1 MGRVLNTCIQ
11 PSEGLCSTKHLRP
24 PTTGQPEAPHS
35 TLFLLTQG
43 REPGA
48 GGTIQLSLLAAAL
61 TPDSCPLG
69 GELSVDVPQE
79 ARPGGDL
86 RG

>member
-1 MGRVLNTCIQ
+1 MGRVLDTCIQ

-24 PTTGQPEAPHS
+24 PTAWQPEAPHP
-35 TLFLLTQG
+35 TLFLVIQG

-48 GGTIQLSLLAAAL
+48 GGVIQLSVLAAAL

-69 GELSVDVPQE
+69 GDCLWMYHRKLGLGVT
-79 ARPGGDL
+79 
-86 RG
+86 